1 MGSRKHQPKKG
12 GLVRKLPKEW
22 IPYFQQHGMTTILRN
37 ALRTKKWTT
46 MQIALVVRKYPDFKD
61 YPDASP
67 EPTPELSEES
77 SPEDSGVEPS
87 EVSSRRGG
95 SPPAAAQ
102 PKPIAQTKPNLE
114 LAEVEGVA
122 PANLI

>member
-1 MGSRKHQPKKG
+1 
-12 GLVRKLPKEW
+12 
-22 IPYFQQHGMTTILRN
+22 MTARLRN

-46 MQIALVVRKYPDFKD
+46 TQIALVVRKYPDFKA

-87 EVSSRRGG
+87 ESFIQKRRIVTSSC
-95 SPPAAAQ
+95 S
-102 PKPIAQTKPNLE
+102 TKT
-114 LAEVEGVA
+114 
-122 PANLI
+122 